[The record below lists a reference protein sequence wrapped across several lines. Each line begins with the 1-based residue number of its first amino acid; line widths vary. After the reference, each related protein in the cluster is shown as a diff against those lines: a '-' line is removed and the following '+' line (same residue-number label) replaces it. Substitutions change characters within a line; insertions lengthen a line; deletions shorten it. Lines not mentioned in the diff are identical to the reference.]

1 MNTIAITNVRVFDG
15 TELSELMTVVIEN
28 GLISSRK
35 TGEVVLDAQGG
46 TLLPGFIDSHIH
58 LDRIENLENAAHFGI
73 TTMLDMA
80 TASPKLVDS
89 LRNQPGLTNI
99 RSCYHPA
106 SAAGGIQTTRM
117 GFPASSIVTG
127 PEDAERFV
135 TEQIELGAD
144 YIKII
149 IEDPNIMGPAALT
162 PETIVALVEAAHKR
176 NKRVFAHVTTV
187 NAFKIAIDAGVD
199 VLTHAPLGEPLP
211 KSLVEA
217 IAKKGLITVPT
228 LVMMKGITQ
237 TLTKMPTHPSV
248 DYHNSETTVEY
259 FVKAGIPILVGTD
272 ANDEPNSF
280 CRVSHGESI
289 HEEFELLVAAGMTP
303 VQVLQGAT
311 SLPAK
316 MFGFDDRGSIEVG
329 KRADLVLVDGD
340 PTVDIKSTRK
350 IKNVWI
356 GGIQVR

>member
-1 MNTIAITNVRVFDG
+1 MKTVAITNVCVFDG
-15 TELSELMTVVIEN
+15 TKLSKPRTVVIEN
-28 GLISSRK
+28 ELISSL
-35 TGEVVLDAQGG
+35 TAGEIVVDGHGG

-58 LDRIENLENAAHFGI
+58 LDRIGNLENAAKWGI

-80 TASPKLVDS
+80 TASPKLVDN
-89 LRNQPGLTNI
+89 LRNQSGLTDI

-106 SAAGGIQTTRM
+106 SATGGIQTTRM
-117 GFPASSIVTG
+117 GFPVSSIVNG
-127 PEDAERFV
+127 PQDAERFV
-135 TEQIELGAD
+135 SEQIKLGAD

-149 IEDPNIMGPAALT
+149 IEDPNIMGTAALT
-162 PETIVALVEAAHKR
+162 PETVVALVEAAHNY

-199 VLTHAPLGEPLP
+199 VLTHVPLGEPLP
-211 KSLVEA
+211 ETIVDG
-217 IAKKGLITVPT
+217 IAKKSLITVPT
-228 LVMMKGITQ
+228 LVMLKGIAQ
-237 TLTKMPTHPSV
+237 NLTKMPTHPNV
-248 DYHNSETTVEY
+248 DYNNSKITVEA
-259 FVKAGIPILVGTD
+259 FVKAGIPIIVGTD

-311 SLPAK
+311 SLPSK
-316 MFGFDDRGSIEVG
+316 MFGFDDRGAIEVG

-340 PTVDIKSTRK
+340 PTVDIKATRE

>member
-1 MNTIAITNVRVFDG
+1 MNNIAITNVRVFDS
-15 TELSELMTVVIEN
+15 TKLSEPRTVVIEN
-28 GLISSRK
+28 GLISSLK
-35 TGEVVLDAQGG
+35 TAEVVLDGQGG

-58 LDRIENLENAAHFGI
+58 LDHISNLENAAKWGI

-80 TASPKLVDS
+80 TTSPELVDS
-89 LRNQPGLTNI
+89 LRNQPGLTDI

-106 SAAGGIQTTRM
+106 SAAGGIQTARM
-117 GFPASSIVTG
+117 GFPVSSIVTG
-127 PEDAERFV
+127 SEDAERFV
-135 TEQIELGAD
+135 TEQIALGAD

-149 IEDPNIMGPAALT
+149 IEDPNIMGTAALT
-162 PETIVALVEAAHKR
+162 PEIIVALVEAAHKR

-187 NAFKIAIDAGVD
+187 NAFKIASDANVD

-211 KSLVEA
+211 ETIVEA
-217 IAKKGLITVPT
+217 IARKGLIIVPT

-237 TLTKMPTHPSV
+237 NLTKMPTHPSV
-248 DYHNSETTVEY
+248 DYHNPEITVEA
-259 FVKAGIPILVGTD
+259 FVKAGIPIIVGTD
-272 ANDEPNSF
+272 ANDGPNSF

-303 VQVLQGAT
+303 VQVLQGTT

-316 MFGFDDRGSIEVG
+316 MFGFEDRGTIEVG
-329 KRADLVLVDGD
+329 KRADLILVDGD
-340 PTVDIKSTRK
+340 PTLDIKATRK